1 MDGITLVERI
11 TSEGTLGM
19 RAAAALAGQKSAS
32 TLVRW
37 HKRGVRRDGSI
48 IKLEAIRTGAKRL
61 TSRAAVLRFLA
72 ALNEPATVPPSGSII
87 EQPATRRKRAGKAS
101 AKLDALLAAA

>member
-37 HKRGVRRDGSI
+37 HKRGVRRDGI
-48 IKLEAIRTGAKRL
+48 IFKLEAIRTGSKML
-61 TSRAAVLRFLA
+61 TSRAAVVRFLA
-72 ALNEPATVPPSGSII
+72 ALNQSPVPPSGDSI
-87 EQPATRRKRAGKAS
+87 EQPATRRKRSGAAS
-101 AKLDALLAAA
+101 AQLDALLAAA